1 MPKLDLTFYEAI
13 CILLLFHL
21 THFFFMIELLR
32 YLIMGCDSKLC
43 WAGDITHSVYIIV
56 L

>member
-21 THFFFMIELLR
+21 THFFYYR
-32 YLIMGCDSKLC
+32 
-43 WAGDITHSVYIIV
+43 IIKV
-56 L
+56 FDYGV

>member
-21 THFFFMIELLR
+21 THFFFYYR
-32 YLIMGCDSKLC
+32 
-43 WAGDITHSVYIIV
+43 IIKV
-56 L
+56 FDYGV